1 MKYIIFLM
9 LLFLNSCASTEV
21 TLDNPNGGLAPT
33 VDQQETTN
41 SKSLNQKVC
50 SREELEKV
58 LHALER
64 VTGKPGTIEYMW
76 EISGCKDAGFKL

>member
-21 TLDNPNGGLAPT
+21 SQDNPQDSLAPT
-33 VDQQETTN
+33 IDQQETRN
-41 SKSLNQKVC
+41 SRPLNKKVC
-50 SREELEKV
+50 SREELEEV

-64 VTGKPGTIEYMW
+64 VTGIAGTIEYMW